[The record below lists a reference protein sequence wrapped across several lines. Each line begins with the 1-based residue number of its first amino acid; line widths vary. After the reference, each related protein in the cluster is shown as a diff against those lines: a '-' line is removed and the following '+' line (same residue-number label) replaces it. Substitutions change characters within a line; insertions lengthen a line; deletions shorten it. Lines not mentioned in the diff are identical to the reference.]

1 LSKKLKR
8 KDMIIKIIW
17 ARIRYYQMI
26 SDMPDAV
33 LAEYLGVTPRTLLN
47 YDKDASN
54 LGLGQIAQYVYL
66 TGRDMSDL
74 FPAKDEDA
82 VDQK

>member
-1 LSKKLKR
+1 MR
-8 KDMIIKIIW
+8 CW
-17 ARIRYYQMI
+17 RNT
-26 SDMPDAV
+26 
-33 LAEYLGVTPRTLLN
+33 LALPPRTLLN

-66 TGRDMSDL
+66 TGRELSDL